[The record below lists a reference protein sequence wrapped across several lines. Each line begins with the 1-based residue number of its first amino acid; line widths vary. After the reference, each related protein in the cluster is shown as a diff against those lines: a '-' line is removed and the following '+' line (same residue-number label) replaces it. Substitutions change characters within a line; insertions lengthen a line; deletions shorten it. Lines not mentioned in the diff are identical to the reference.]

1 MYCLLVH
8 NIQRSTAR
16 SLILWMCFAEL
27 LEKSSSHPPTFGK
40 NKSYPLLTPH
50 TPPAWS
56 WCSSPVSLK
65 ILQANKSGCNQLLQT
80 LSPSKTA
87 SRCQPV
93 QYRTGL
99 NSDVHTHRGGIIKG
113 EVWENAWV
121 PFCAPSQSSATTRHD
136 EREADEGGEVIPQ
149 DLIRNLVNSYW
160 ISFWTISLLNDLR

>member
-27 LEKSSSHPPTFGK
+27 SEKLSSHPPTFGK
-40 NKSYPLLTPH
+40 NKSYPLLTPL
-50 TPPAWS
+50 TPAWS

-65 ILQANKSGCNQLLQT
+65 ILQANKSRCNQLLQT

-87 SRCQPV
+87 SVVSLCNIERGWIQT
-93 QYRTGL
+93 Y
-99 NSDVHTHRGGIIKG
+99 THRGGIING
-113 EVWENAWV
+113 AVWENAWV

-149 DLIRNLVNSYW
+149 DLIRNLLNSYW
-160 ISFWTISLLNDLR
+160 VSFWTISLLNDLR